1 MADIILKDFNAIEQT
16 YEGVEKVKFN
26 TADGGTQ
33 VFSAGEAV
41 DDVEISLDFKNGD
54 QRVSAPEGS
63 LVKSA
68 IIRKPEELVPQNIA
82 KGRTIAGIEGD
93 YEGEAIENIEITLD
107 FRNGDQTVNAQ
118 GKLIKSATIL
128 KPADL
133 LPENIVKDKEIAG
146 IKGIYEVAPTETES
160 LTITENGTYTA
171 PEGKAYSPI
180 IVDVP
185 ETEIEPLTITENGTY
200 TAPDG
205 KAYSPIIVN
214 VPSSGVTETDIFPE
228 DTVSGFQ
235 EDTDLLVGTYFKY
248 VEPPF
253 EIKEGETYYVEWEDQ
268 TYTCKGMAVSFNGI
282 NAVYL
287 GNGERLGYPHN
298 NEPFAVVYLVD
309 ACLTEFMTF
318 ADGSYKVRVY
328 QKSGSDNSGGGDSG
342 GLLPNIELKE
352 ILSPRTLTFEV
363 GGSDYIPNTP
373 AVVLA
378 DGTAVANMDVL
389 NDGEGGLVVFDGK
402 VYPVYAGERQ
412 TSKIQFSWGQTS
424 LSVLGGIGNIG
435 IPSAWMTGTVVE
447 DAKSYGSSK
456 EPFLII
462 ANSSAGFVV
471 AIPEK
476 NENDEANT
484 DLTHT
489 LQIYKLIQTVYVTFM
504 NGETELLKHPVI
516 IDKNCENVI
525 ATGVLATPTREM
537 TVDKVFTFSG
547 WSLTEGGAVNSSALT
562 NVTRD
567 RTVYAVFDEAP
578 RKYTVRFYDG
588 DTVLSEQEV
597 EYGKQ
602 ATPPSTSKDGHRF
615 IGWTPSDLTITGDT
629 DFHGT
634 WEAKKELTNQ
644 ALPSGITGAYFAKYS
659 ADGTRLFFLYG
670 SKLHMYDT
678 TTQPYTL
685 LNSQSISGVNA
696 MDVSSDGKYVALV
709 NSTKSSYLSTLV
721 SIYAVGATTLTK
733 QSVISSSAKFS
744 SSKYAWSGSF
754 SADSSKFIVY
764 HASGYFGVFN
774 VSATSTWT
782 FTSAQLPKTVSL
794 RHLQFNSDA
803 TKVVGLMESTSTLQ
817 SIYIYDATNNY
828 TEVTGTY
835 LSQKTGKV
843 VSYNGDQIA
852 YSPDGRY
859 LAMCFETNK
868 SYTSTNSYLVV
879 YDTTTTPYTVVKK
892 VTATSTNITATG
904 VAFNGDGTL
913 LALSRQDSPYIEVY
927 NTSTWE
933 LMEAPKTLPT
943 VASICCAFSA
953 DNHLFVGGSS
963 ASTLYKI

>member
-1 MADIILKDFNAIEQT
+1 MANIVLKNIDDTVTTYTDIETLTVDTE
-16 YEGVEKVKFN
+16 
-26 TADGGTQ
+26 DGGTQ

-54 QRVSAPEGS
+54 QRVSATEGY

-93 YEGEAIENIEITLD
+93 YEGEAIENVEITLD

-133 LPENIVKDKEIAG
+133 LPENIVKDKEIGG
-146 IKGIYEVAPTETES
+146 IKGIYEVAP
-160 LTITENGTYTA
+160 
-171 PEGKAYSPI
+171 
-180 IVDVP
+180 
-185 ETEIEPLTITENGTY
+185 TEIEPLTITENGTY

-214 VPSSGVTETDIFPE
+214 VPSSGVTEIDIFE
-228 DTVSGFQ
+228 DTLSDFQ
-235 EDTDLLVGTYFKY
+235 EDTGLFVGTYFKY
-248 VEPPF
+248 AEPPF
-253 EIKEGETYYVEWEDQ
+253 EIKEGETYYVEWEGE
-268 TYTCKGMAVSFNGI
+268 TFTCKGVAVSVNLTDAVI

-287 GNGERLGYPHN
+287 GNGFMLGYPHN

-309 ACLTEFMTF
+309 AGLTEFITF

-328 QKSGSDNSGGGDSG
+328 QKSGSDNSGGGNSG
-342 GLLPNIELKE
+342 GLLPNTELKE
-352 ILSPRTLTFEV
+352 IVSERTLTFAV
-363 GGSDYIPNTP
+363 GNSTLWPDSL
-373 AVVLA
+373 AVELA
-378 DGTAVANMDVL
+378 DATEVANMDVI

-402 VYPVYAGERQ
+402 VYPVYASSRRSSAVQ
-412 TSKIQFSWGQTS
+412 FPSFTTSVSVSGS
-424 LSVLGGIGNIG
+424 LGNIS
-435 IPSAWMTGTVVE
+435 IPSQWRVAGSVGTVVE
-447 DAKSYGSSK
+447 ETQNYGKSN
-456 EPFLII
+456 EPFLIV
-462 ANSSAGFVV
+462 ANSGMGYHV
-471 AIPEK
+471 AIPKDSTER
-476 NENDEANT
+476 
-484 DLTHT
+484 THT

-516 IDKNCENVI
+516 IDHNCENVV
-525 ATGVLATPTREM
+525 ATGVLATPTRDM
-537 TVDKVFTFSG
+537 TVSTVYTFSG
-547 WSLTEGGAVNSSALT
+547 WSLTEGGAVDSSALT

-567 RTVYAVFDEAP
+567 RTVYAVFSEAP

-602 ATPPSTSKDGHRF
+602 ATPPSTDKDGHQF
-615 IGWTPSDLTITGDT
+615 IGWTPSNLTITGDT
-629 DFHGT
+629 DFYGT
-634 WEAKKELTNQ
+634 WEAKKELINQ

-659 ADGTRLFFLYG
+659 ADGKRLFFLYS
-670 SKLHMYDT
+670 SKLYMYDA

-744 SSKYAWSGSF
+744 SSGYAWSGSF
-754 SADSSKFIVY
+754 SANSSKFIVY
-764 HASGYFGVFN
+764 HDSGYFGMFN

-782 FTSAQLPKTVSL
+782 FTSAKLPKTVKL

-835 LSQKTGKV
+835 LSQKTGKL
-843 VSYNGDQIA
+843 VSYYGDQIA

-943 VASICCAFSA
+943 VASTCCAFSA

>member
-1 MADIILKDFNAIEQT
+1 MANIVLKNIDDTVTTYSDIETLTVDTE
-16 YEGVEKVKFN
+16 
-26 TADGGTQ
+26 DGGTQ

-54 QRVSAPEGS
+54 QRVSATEGS

-93 YEGEAIENIEITLD
+93 YEGEAIENVEITLD

-146 IKGIYEVAPTETES
+146 IMGIYEVAPTETES

-171 PEGKAYSPI
+171 PDGKAYSPI

-214 VPSSGVTETDIFPE
+214 VPSSGVTEIDIFPE
-228 DTVSGFQ
+228 NTLSDFQ
-235 EDTDLLVGTYFKY
+235 EDTDLLVGTYFQY
-248 VEPPF
+248 ANPPF
-253 EIKEGETYYVEWEDQ
+253 EIKEGETYYVVWEGE
-268 TYTCKGMAVSFNGI
+268 TYTCKGIAVSLTTPFNTI

-287 GNGERLGYPHN
+287 GNGSMLGYPHN

-309 ACLTEFMTF
+309 MGLTEFVTF

-328 QKSGSDNSGGGDSG
+328 QKSGSDNSGGGNSG

-352 ILSPRTLTFEV
+352 ILPEQTLTFAV
-363 GGSDYIPNTP
+363 GNSTYVPNTP

-378 DGTAVANMDVL
+378 DATDVIH
-389 NDGEGGLVVFDGK
+389 DGEGGLVVWDGK
-402 VYPVYAGERQ
+402 VYPVYAGRRRTSLVLVGG
-412 TSKIQFSWGQTS
+412 TSKTT
-424 LSVLGGIGNIG
+424 LSIANSVGNLG
-435 IPSAWMTGTVVE
+435 IPSVWMGAPVVE
-447 DAKSYGSSK
+447 ETKNCGKSE
-456 EPFLII
+456 EPFLIFV
-462 ANSSAGFVV
+462 NSTAGFVV
-471 AIPEK
+471 AIPEDST
-476 NENDEANT
+476 EF
-484 DLTHT
+484 THT

-516 IDKNCENVI
+516 IDHDCENVV

-547 WSLTEGGAVNSSALT
+547 WSLTDGGAVNSDALT
-562 NVTRD
+562 NITRD

-578 RKYTVRFYDG
+578 RKYTARFYDG

-602 ATPPSTSKDGHRF
+602 ATPPSTDKDGHQF

-644 ALPSGITGAYFAKYS
+644 ALPSGITGAYYAKYS
-659 ADGTRLFFLYG
+659 ADGKRLFFTHS
-670 SKLHMYDT
+670 SKLYMYDT

-685 LNSQSISGVNA
+685 LNSQSISGANA
-696 MDVSSDGKYVALV
+696 LDVSPDGKYVALV

-721 SIYAVGATTLTK
+721 SVYSVGDTTLTK

-744 SSKYAWSGSF
+744 SSDYAWTGSF

-774 VSATSTWT
+774 VSATSTWA
-782 FTSAQLPKTVSL
+782 FTSAQLPNTAKL
-794 RHLQFNSDA
+794 RYLQFSPDA
-803 TKVVGLMESTSTLQ
+803 TKVVGLMESISTLQ

-835 LSQKTGKV
+835 LSQKAGRV
-843 VSYNGDQIA
+843 VSFYGDQIA

-859 LAMCFETNK
+859 LAMCFATNK
-868 SYTSTNSYLVV
+868 NYTKTNSYLVV
-879 YDTTTTPYTVVKK
+879 YDTTTTPYTVANK
-892 VTATSTNITATG
+892 VTVSTSGSDVEATG
-904 VAFNGDGTL
+904 VAFNADGSL
-913 LALSRQDSPYIEVY
+913 LAVCRKTSPYIEVY
-927 NTSTWE
+927 DTNTWK
-933 LMEAPKTLPT
+933 LIEAPKTLPT

-953 DNHLFVGGSS
+953 DNHLFVGGSG